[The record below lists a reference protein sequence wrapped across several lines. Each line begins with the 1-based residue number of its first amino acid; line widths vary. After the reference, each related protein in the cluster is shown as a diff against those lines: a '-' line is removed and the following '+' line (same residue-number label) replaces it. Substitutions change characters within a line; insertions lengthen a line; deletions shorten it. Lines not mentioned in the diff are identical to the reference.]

1 MSIRPYRPT
10 SAGTR
15 FRSVS
20 GFDEITRS
28 TPEKS
33 LLEPKRRSGGR
44 NNRGHVTSR
53 ARGGGHKRH
62 YRRVDFRRE
71 KFGIPARVV
80 AVEYD
85 PNRSA
90 RIALLVYADGEKR
103 YILHPAGLK
112 PGDTV
117 VSGPGTD
124 ARVGNALP
132 LGEVPLGTNVHNL
145 ELKIGAGGRIAR
157 SAGQYAQVMAREG
170 DYVTVR
176 LKSGEM
182 RMVHARCLATIG
194 EVGNAE
200 HELLSVGKA
209 GKTRWLGRRPKVRG
223 VAKNP
228 VDHPLG
234 GGEGKSSGGRPPVS
248 PWGKAEGVKTR
259 ARKKASNRLI
269 VRGRKRG
276 KATGGGAN

>member
-1 MSIRPYRPT
+1 MSIRQFRPMT
-10 SAGTR
+10 AGTR

-20 GFDEITRS
+20 GFDEVTRD

-33 LLEPKRRSGGR
+33 LLEPLRKSGGR
-44 NNRGHVTSR
+44 NNQGHLTLR
-53 ARGGGHKRH
+53 RRGGGHKRM
-62 YRRVDFRRE
+62 YRRIDFKRS
-71 KFGIPARVV
+71 KHGVPARV
-80 AVEYD
+80 AEIEYD

-103 YILHPAGLK
+103 YILHPRGLNQ
-112 PGDTV
+112 GDTV
-117 VSGPGTD
+117 ISGPGQE
-124 ARVGNALP
+124 ARTGNAIP
-132 LGEVPLGTNVHNL
+132 LAEVPLGMNVHNL
-145 ELKIGAGGRIAR
+145 ELKIGKGGQLAR
-157 SAGQYAQVMAREG
+157 SAGQFAQVMAREG

-182 RMVHARCLATIG
+182 RLILGRCLATIG

-223 VAKNP
+223 VAMNP

-234 GGEGKSSGGRPPVS
+234 GGEGKTSGGRPPVS
-248 PWGKAEGVKTR
+248 PWGKPEGVKTR
-259 ARKKASNRLI
+259 KRKKGSNRLI

-276 KATGGGAN
+276 KATK